1 MFETILFYY
10 FNINYLNQLNVAL
23 NTYIFYILAIY
34 FNLNYYNQFNVKPNI
49 LH

>member
-23 NTYIFYILAIY
+23 NTNLYILYIS
-34 FNLNYYNQFNVKPNI
+34 NLFQFK
-49 LH
+49 LL